1 MPVVLKAAQA
11 AIVNAVNPRLN
22 SYTNAT
28 FIAICVL
35 IANIGAVFG
44 MAALLNTR
52 CSEVAT
58 VERSTPVVLGEHLS
72 HLSFI
77 RDTSGLISDPPR
89 GPGVTVM
96 TQSDDKLTTTTR
108 RTEICILSTK
118 AMFTRPLGKPFHSE
132 EGRQFSVDNGVEYK
146 NCVAEWM
153 QCHPYPYDSGAAISR
168 RNQPCLGAHQCS
180 AAECSPAPTRI
191 PFIPGE
197 WPAVGWCGDLASAE
211 QLRHE
216 YQTCFLGVK
225 KIDGIQARNDEGQI
239 DHGCKDDDDDPST
252 DIDVFTAPYHTHLD
266 VGPAD
271 PAGAPWYTN
280 LCGRRPHSTS
290 ALQWGSVPPDLSLSD
305 AFVASVPYEVK
316 YNISDHTA
324 VETCQGFLVS
334 FTIAFGFAAQ
344 IELVATLVFLAVFSV
359 LGVTKR
365 KDPVSGLVSTA
376 VGASAESNHQAMV
389 ELQERLKQLEEKNNV
404 QKDAKLAA

>member
-1 MPVVLKAAQA
+1 M
-11 AIVNAVNPRLN
+11 
-22 SYTNAT
+22 
-28 FIAICVL
+28 
-35 IANIGAVFG
+35 
-44 MAALLNTR
+44 
-52 CSEVAT
+52 
-58 VERSTPVVLGEHLS
+58 ERSTPVVIGEHLS

-77 RDTSGLISDPPR
+77 RDTLRDTSGLTSDPPR
-89 GPGVTVM
+89 APGVTVM

-118 AMFTRPLGKPFHSE
+118 AMFTRPLGKPFNSE

-153 QCHPYPYDSGAAISR
+153 QCHPSYPYDSGAAISR
-168 RNQPCLGAHQCS
+168 HNQPCLGAQCS
-180 AAECSPAPTRI
+180 AGECSPAPTRI

-225 KIDGIQARNDEGQI
+225 IINGIQARNDEGQI
-239 DHGCKDDDDDPST
+239 DHGCKDDDDDPTT
-252 DIDVFTAPYHTHLD
+252 DIDVFTAPYHALALD
-266 VGPAD
+266 LGPAD

-280 LCGRRPHSTS
+280 LCGRRPHHTS
-290 ALQWGSVPPDLSLSD
+290 ALQWGSVPPDLWLSD
-305 AFVASVPYEVK
+305 KFVASVPYEVK
-316 YNISDHTA
+316 YNISEHTA

-365 KDPVSGLVSTA
+365 KDPVSGIVSTA
-376 VGASAESNHQAMV
+376 VGASVESNHQAMV